1 MSREQLKQPIRCAIY
16 TRKSTEEGLD
26 QEFNS
31 LDAQRDAGEAF
42 ITSQQ
47 SEGWECLEERYDD
60 GGFSGGN
67 LERPAMKRLMA
78 DIEAGRI
85 DCVVVYKVD
94 RLSRSLLDFSRVMET
109 FENHN
114 VAFVS
119 VTQQFNTASSMGR
132 LILNVLLSF
141 AQFERE
147 MISER
152 TRDKIAATRRK
163 GKWCGGV
170 PVFGFTIEETK
181 LVVVPHEAE
190 RVRQIFDLYRR
201 THSLLETAKEANRRG
216 WRTKQWTTKK
226 GSTRGGLPYDKNR
239 IYQMLTNVTYIGKL
253 TYKDEIHEGQHQ
265 AIVDPEVF
273 KEVGESLRK
282 NGRIGMIR
290 ASTSFDGM
298 LRGILRCAKCNRA
311 MRHTSSGRGTKR
323 YRYYVCGKAE
333 KQGYESCPSPSIPAR
348 QIEGF
353 VVDELRV
360 FANDDQLIRD
370 IYERCHEQNREDVDS
385 QKREA
390 DSIAKFLKEDHAEM
404 THLVATAASADLIEA
419 TQSRIDKS
427 ETRLKELREAIDNHR
442 PIRVSHAS
450 IRKTLGELDKA
461 WDTIPPRERCRLME
475 LLIEQIDYDGVEG
488 TLDITFHP
496 AGLASLGQDGNFARH
511 ITETLN

>member
-1 MSREQLKQPIRCAIY
+1 MSQEQIKEIVRCAIY

-31 LDAQRDAGEAF
+31 LDAQREGAEAY
-42 ITSQQ
+42 IVSQRG
-47 SEGWECLEERYDD
+47 EGWQCVDQRYDD

-78 DIEAGRI
+78 DIEAGKI

-94 RLSRSLLDFSRVMET
+94 RLSRSLLDFSRLMET
-109 FENHN
+109 FQKHD

-170 PVFGFTIEETK
+170 PVFGYTIDETK

-190 RVRQIFDLYRR
+190 RVRQIFELYLR
-201 THSLLETAKEANRRG
+201 THSLLETAREANRRG
-216 WRTKQWTTKK
+216 WRTKLWTTKK
-226 GSTRGGLPYDKNR
+226 GVTRGGLTYDKNR

-265 AIVDPEVF
+265 AIVDPQLF
-273 KEVGESLRK
+273 AEVGESLRT

-290 ASTSFDGM
+290 ASTNFDGM

-311 MRHTSSGRGTKR
+311 MRHTSTGRGTKR

-333 KQGYESCPSPSIPAR
+333 KQGYDSCPSPSIPAK
-348 QIEGF
+348 QIESF
-353 VVDELRV
+353 VVEELRV
-360 FANDDQLIRD
+360 FAGDDELIRD
-370 IYERCHEQNREDVDS
+370 IYERCHEQNREDIDA
-385 QKREA
+385 QCRES
-390 DSIAKFLKEDHAEM
+390 DSIAKFLKEDHAEIA
-404 THLVATAASADLIEA
+404 HLLATSAGPDLIES
-419 TQSRIDKS
+419 TQARIDKN
-427 ETRLKELREAIDNHR
+427 ETRLKELRDAIDNHR

-461 WDTIPPRERCRLME
+461 WDAFPPRDRCRLME
-475 LLIEQIDYDGVEG
+475 MLIERIDYDGVAG
-488 TLDITFHP
+488 TIDITFHP
-496 AGLASLGQDGNFARH
+496 AGLSSLGQDGNFARH
-511 ITETLN
+511 ISENAK

>member
-1 MSREQLKQPIRCAIY
+1 M
-16 TRKSTEEGLD
+16 
-26 QEFNS
+26 
-31 LDAQRDAGEAF
+31 DAQREGAEAY
-42 ITSQQ
+42 IVSQRG
-47 SEGWECLEERYDD
+47 EGWQCVDQRYDD

-78 DIEAGRI
+78 DIEAGKI

-94 RLSRSLLDFSRVMET
+94 RLSRSLLDFSRLMET
-109 FENHN
+109 FQKHG

-170 PVFGFTIEETK
+170 PVFGYTIDETK

-190 RVRQIFDLYRR
+190 RVRQIFELYLR
-201 THSLLETAKEANRRG
+201 THSLLETAREANRRG
-216 WRTKQWTTKK
+216 WRTKLWTTKK
-226 GSTRGGLPYDKNR
+226 GVTRGGLTYDKNR

-265 AIVDPEVF
+265 AIVDPQLF
-273 KEVGESLRK
+273 AEVGESLRK

-290 ASTSFDGM
+290 ASTNFDGM

-311 MRHTSSGRGTKR
+311 MRHTSTGRGTKR

-333 KQGYESCPSPSIPAR
+333 KQGYDSCPSPSIPAK
-348 QIEGF
+348 QIESF
-353 VVDELRV
+353 VVEELRV
-360 FANDDQLIRD
+360 FAGDDELIRD
-370 IYERCHEQNREDVDS
+370 IYERCHEQNREDIDA
-385 QKREA
+385 QCREA
-390 DSIAKFLKEDHAEM
+390 DSIAKFLKEDHAEIA
-404 THLVATAASADLIEA
+404 HLLATSAGPDLIES
-419 TQSRIDKS
+419 TQARIDKN
-427 ETRLKELREAIDNHR
+427 ETRLKELRDAIDNHR

-450 IRKTLGELDKA
+450 IRKTLGELDQA
-461 WDTIPPRERCRLME
+461 WDAFPPRDRCRLME
-475 LLIEQIDYDGVEG
+475 MLIERIDYDGVAG
-488 TLDITFHP
+488 TIDITFHP
-496 AGLASLGQDGNFARH
+496 AGLSSLGQDGNFARH
-511 ITETLN
+511 ISENAK

>member
-1 MSREQLKQPIRCAIY
+1 MNRERKKETVRCAIY

-47 SEGWECLEERYDD
+47 SEGWMCLDARYDD

-67 LERPAMKRLMA
+67 LERPAMKRLMK
-78 DIEAGRI
+78 DIETGKI

-94 RLSRSLLDFSRVMET
+94 RLSRSLLDFSRLMET
-109 FENHN
+109 FEKHN

-190 RVRQIFDLYRR
+190 RVRQIFHLYQR

-216 WRTKQWTTKK
+216 WRTKQWTTRK
-226 GSTRGGLPYDKNR
+226 GTTRGGLEYDKNR

-253 TYKDEIHEGQHQ
+253 TYKDEVHEGQHE

-273 KEVGESLRK
+273 EQVGKLLRK
-282 NGRIGMIR
+282 NGRVGTIR
-290 ASTSFDGM
+290 ASTNFDGV
-298 LRGILRCAKCNRA
+298 LRGILRCANCNRA
-311 MRHTSSGRGTKR
+311 MRHTSTGRGTKR

-333 KQGYESCPSPSIPAR
+333 KQGFDSCPSPSIPAR

-353 VVDELRV
+353 VVEELRV
-360 FANDDQLIRD
+360 FAGDDKLIHD
-370 IYERCHEQNREDVDS
+370 IYERCHEQYREDIDS
-385 QKREA
+385 QRREA
-390 DSIAKFLKEDHAEM
+390 ESISKFLKEDHAEIA
-404 THLVATAASADLIEA
+404 HLLATSAGPDLIETA
-419 TQSRIDKS
+419 QSRIDKN
-427 ETRLKELREAIDNHR
+427 ETRLKELHELIENHR

-450 IRKTLGELDKA
+450 IRKALGELDQA
-461 WDTIPPRERCRLME
+461 WETMPPRDRCRLME
-475 LLIEQIDYDGVEG
+475 LLIERIDFDGSAS

-511 ITETLN
+511 LTETLK

>member
-1 MSREQLKQPIRCAIY
+1 MSRENPKEPVRCAVY
-16 TRKSTEEGLD
+16 TRKSTDEGLD

-42 ITSQQ
+42 IASQR
-47 SEGWECLEERYDD
+47 SEGWECLDERYDD

-94 RLSRSLLDFSRVMET
+94 RLSRSLLDFSRLMET
-109 FENHN
+109 FERHN

-170 PVFGFTIEETK
+170 PVFGYTIEETR

-190 RVRQIFDLYRR
+190 RVRQIFDLYLR
-201 THSLLETAKEANRRG
+201 THSLLETAREANRRG
-216 WRTKQWTTKK
+216 WRTKLWTTKK
-226 GSTRGGLPYDKNR
+226 ATTRGGLPYDKNR
-239 IYQMLTNVTYIGKL
+239 IYQMLTNITYTGKL
-253 TYKDEIHEGQHQ
+253 TYKEEIHEGQHQ
-265 AIVDPEVF
+265 AIVDPQVF
-273 KEVGESLRK
+273 AEVGESLRK
-282 NGRIGMIR
+282 NGRT
-290 ASTSFDGM
+290 ALLKATTNFDGM
-298 LRGILRCAKCNRA
+298 LRGILRCAKCDRA
-311 MRHTSSGRGTKR
+311 MRHTSTGRGTKR

-333 KQGYESCPSPSIPAR
+333 KQGYDSCPSPSIPAK
-348 QIEGF
+348 QIESF
-353 VVDELRV
+353 VVEELRV
-360 FANDDQLIRD
+360 FAGDDELIRD
-370 IYERCHEQNREDVDS
+370 IYERCHEQSREDIDS
-385 QKREA
+385 QCREA
-390 DSIAKFLKEDHAEM
+390 DSIAKFLKEDHAEIA
-404 THLVATAASADLIEA
+404 HLLATSAGPDLIESA
-419 TQSRIDKS
+419 QSRIDKN
-427 ETRLKELREAIDNHR
+427 EARLKELREAIDNHR
-442 PIRVSHAS
+442 PIRVSHAA

-461 WDTIPPRERCRLME
+461 WDTIPPRDRCRLME
-475 LLIEQIDYDGVEG
+475 LLIERIDFDGVAG
-488 TLDITFHP
+488 TIDITFHP
-496 AGLASLGQDGNFARH
+496 AGLSSLGQDGNFARH
-511 ITETLN
+511 ISENAL